1 MEGMSSS
8 EVEALKRKH
17 AEELEG
23 HVRNHNQKYTDMLT
37 ERMNAEEEL
46 MEKLREEEEKGKRQG
61 EEIKKLQ
68 QLILNKDDEIAQLKV
83 QHQGEIAR
91 LKEQADEER
100 QRMLGDAE
108 GAAEQ
113 KINALSQ
120 ELSDTKAL
128 LLQKEQ
134 SALDAKMNADRVQ
147 QELEGQVSNLEQQV
161 NDLQTQLKAVRY
173 HICTSLL
180 LSLSLSL

>member
-83 QHQGEIAR
+83 QHQGKYP
-91 LKEQADEER
+91 LP
-100 QRMLGDAE
+100 
-108 GAAEQ
+108 
-113 KINALSQ
+113 
-120 ELSDTKAL
+120 
-128 LLQKEQ
+128 
-134 SALDAKMNADRVQ
+134 V
-147 QELEGQVSNLEQQV
+147 
-161 NDLQTQLKAVRY
+161 
-173 HICTSLL
+173 
-180 LSLSLSL
+180 SLSLSLPLPLSLILHPLPCHVPA